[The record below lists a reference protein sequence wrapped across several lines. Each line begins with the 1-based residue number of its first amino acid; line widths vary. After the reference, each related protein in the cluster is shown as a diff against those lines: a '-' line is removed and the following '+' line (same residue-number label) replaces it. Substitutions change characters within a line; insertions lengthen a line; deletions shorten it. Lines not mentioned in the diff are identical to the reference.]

1 LRRLLTPQEI
11 IELDQALV
19 EVFALHRDL
28 KSRILTAHHIKFPQL
43 PAILA
48 ESFVIVTANKLFGAD
63 WKAIF
68 GGSVSDIQLLNATG
82 QTRRVEVKSTAIH
95 EFQELKAK
103 DLLADTLVWVR
114 FGKRFRRWG
123 CQDNCVTFFHT
134 GTRSPNRITN

>member
-1 LRRLLTPQEI
+1 MRRLLTPQEI

-19 EVFALHRDL
+19 EGFALHRDL

-63 WKAIF
+63 WKATF

-103 DLLADTLVWVR
+103 DLLADTLV
-114 FGKRFRRWG
+114 
-123 CQDNCVTFFHT
+123 
-134 GTRSPNRITN
+134 

>member
-1 LRRLLTPQEI
+1 MRRLLTPQEI

-68 GGSVSDIQLLNATG
+68 GGSVSDIQLLNPIFPPKLKR
-82 QTRRVEVKSTAIH
+82 QKPVK
-95 EFQELKAK
+95 EL
-103 DLLADTLVWVR
+103 DLLNKP
-114 FGKRFRRWG
+114 F
-123 CQDNCVTFFHT
+123 
-134 GTRSPNRITN
+134 